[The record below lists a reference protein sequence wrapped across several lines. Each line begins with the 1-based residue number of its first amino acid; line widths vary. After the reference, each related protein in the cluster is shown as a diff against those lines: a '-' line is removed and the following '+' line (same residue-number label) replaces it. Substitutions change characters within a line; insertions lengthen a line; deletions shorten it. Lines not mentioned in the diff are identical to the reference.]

1 MKKIEDLAH
10 RMVRRYGTSSPFEL
24 CDRLNVG
31 IQRPELPESTRALYF
46 QPKAGKPI
54 ILLNSALGER
64 ESRYC
69 CAHELGHILLH
80 PGMNAQT
87 IADLTDLCLPR
98 YEREAD
104 LFAACLLI
112 DPDLDEWAL
121 CYDPLSLQQIA
132 CLSGLPER
140 VVGLR
145 FSPSNKK

>member
-1 MKKIEDLAH
+1 MKNIADLAH
-10 RMVRRYGTSSPFEL
+10 RLTRRYGTFSPFEL
-24 CDRLNVG
+24 CDCLNIG
-31 IQRPELPESTRALYF
+31 IQRPELPEATRALYF
-46 QPKAGKPI
+46 QTETGDSI
-54 ILLNSALGER
+54 ILLNSVLSEL

-87 IADLTDLCLPR
+87 ISDLTDLCLPR
-98 YEREAD
+98 YERQAD

-112 DPDLDEWAL
+112 DPNLDEWVHS
-121 CYDPLSLQQIA
+121 YDPLSLQQIA

-145 FSPSNKK
+145 FSLSNKK